1 VPYLLGAHMQGP
13 REPDSQ
19 RAHADDAAGLRWWR
33 IFPGEGGQL
42 RELRQWLKDLL
53 PDCGARDDVILV
65 ADELAANAVNHTAS
79 GRGGQFSV
87 EVTVAGGLLR
97 VTVGDGGG
105 PSAPVIIEDPMSE
118 HGRGLRLV
126 HALSADMGVS
136 GGERGR
142 FVHAALEWTGPF
154 PAKPEGGHGGVV
166 HLRVLQGQFPQVPV
180 WFGLAT
186 RRWWALV
193 VTGGEHRLIATGSP
207 GELAEVLTAV
217 CRVIP
222 AGAQAGT
229 ARQLAA
235 APFRGPAE
243 FAEAATS

>member
-1 VPYLLGAHMQGP
+1 MQGP

-19 RAHADDAAGLRWWR
+19 RAHADDAASLRWWR

-53 PDCGARDDVILV
+53 PECEARDDVILV
-65 ADELAANAVNHTAS
+65 ANELAANAVNHTAS

-87 EVTVAGGLLR
+87 EVTVADGLLR

-105 PSAPVIIEDPMSE
+105 PSAPVIIDDPVSE

-126 HALSADMGVS
+126 QELSAGMGVS
-136 GGERGR
+136 GGEHGR
-142 FVHAALEWTGPF
+142 FVHAVLEWAGPF
-154 PAKPEGGHGGVV
+154 RDEPGGGHGEVA
-166 HLRVLQGQFPQVPV
+166 HLRALQGQFPQVPV

-193 VTGGEHRLIATGSP
+193 VIGGEHRLVATGSP

-222 AGAQAGT
+222 ARGQAGT
-229 ARQLAA
+229 ARQPA
-235 APFRGPAE
+235 APFRGPAA

>member
-1 VPYLLGAHMQGP
+1 MLGQP
-13 REPDSQ
+13 EPDSQ
-19 RAHADDAAGLRWWR
+19 RVHAEDAAALRWWR

-53 PDCGARDDVILV
+53 PECVTRDDAIVI
-65 ADELAANAVNHTAS
+65 ANELAANAVRHTAS

-87 EVTVAGGLLR
+87 QVTVAGGLLR
-97 VTVGDGGG
+97 VTVGDSGG
-105 PSAPVIIEDPMSE
+105 PSAPFIISDPMSE

-126 HALSADMGVS
+126 QELSVGMGVS

-142 FVHAALEWTGPF
+142 FVHAVLEWTGPLADE
-154 PAKPEGGHGGVV
+154 PGGDDGQVA
-166 HLRVLQGQFPQVPV
+166 HLRALQGQFPQVPV

-193 VTGGEHRLIATGSP
+193 VIGGEHRLVTTGSP
-207 GELAEVLTAV
+207 GELAEVLIAV

-222 AGAQAGT
+222 AGGQAGT
-229 ARQLAA
+229 ARQPAA
-235 APFRGPAE
+235 APFRGPAA

>member
-1 VPYLLGAHMQGP
+1 MQGQ

-19 RAHADDAAGLRWWR
+19 RAHADNVAGLRWWR

-53 PDCGARDDVILV
+53 PESGARDDVILV
-65 ADELAANAVNHTAS
+65 ANELAANAVNHTAS

-87 EVTVAGGLLR
+87 EVTVVGELLR

-105 PSAPVIIEDPMSE
+105 PSAPVIIDDPVSE

-126 HALSADMGVS
+126 QELSAGMEVS

-142 FVHAALEWTGPF
+142 FVHAVLEWTGPF
-154 PAKPEGGHGGVV
+154 PDEPGGDDRQVA
-166 HLRVLQGQFPQVPV
+166 HLRALQGQFPQVPV

-193 VTGGEHRLIATGSP
+193 ATGGEHGLVATASP

-222 AGAQAGT
+222 AGGRRGT
-229 ARQLAA
+229 ARPPDP
-235 APFRGPAE
+235 APFRGAAE

>member
-1 VPYLLGAHMQGP
+1 MQGQ

-19 RAHADDAAGLRWWR
+19 RAHAEDAASLRWWR

-53 PDCGARDDVILV
+53 PEYEAREDVILV
-65 ADELAANAVNHTAS
+65 ANELAANAVNHTAS

-87 EVTVAGGLLR
+87 EVTVADELLR

-105 PSAPVIIEDPMSE
+105 PSAPVIIDDPVSE

-126 HALSADMGVS
+126 QELSAGMGVS
-136 GGERGR
+136 GGEQGR
-142 FVHAALEWTGPF
+142 FVHAVLEWAGPF
-154 PAKPEGGHGGVV
+154 RDEARGGHGEAA
-166 HLRVLQGQFPQVPV
+166 HLRALQTQFPQVPV

-193 VTGGEHRLIATGSP
+193 AIGGEHRLVATGSP

-222 AGAQAGT
+222 AGGQAGT
-229 ARQLAA
+229 SRQPAA
-235 APFRGPAE
+235 APFLGAAE

>member
-1 VPYLLGAHMQGP
+1 MQGSC
-13 REPDSQ
+13 EPDSQ
-19 RAHADDAAGLRWWR
+19 RAHADDAAALRWRR

-42 RELRQWLKDLL
+42 HELRQWLKDLL
-53 PDCGARDDVILV
+53 PECGARDDVILV
-65 ADELAANAVNHTAS
+65 ANELAANAVNHTAS
-79 GRGGQFSV
+79 GCGGQFSV
-87 EVTVAGGLLR
+87 EVTVIGGLLR

-105 PSAPVIIEDPMSE
+105 PSAPFIINDPMSE

-126 HALSADMGVS
+126 HELSVGMGVN

-142 FVHAALEWTGPF
+142 FVHAVLHWTGPF
-154 PAKPEGGHGGVV
+154 PGEPEGGHGGVA
-166 HLRVLQGQFPQVPV
+166 HLRALQGQFPQVPV

-193 VTGGEHRLIATGSP
+193 VTGCEHRLVATGSP
-207 GELAEVLTAV
+207 GELAEILTAV

-222 AGAQAGT
+222 ARGQPGT
-229 ARQLAA
+229 ARQPAA
-235 APFRGPAE
+235 APFRGPAK